1 MRPGPDKPGQVHP
14 TSRVPGVQDEQDH
27 VWRATHDRY
36 DPVRVS
42 TPITGSPRGRL
53 GRGQG
58 HPDPESSGTPR
69 KADADRPRRPSPPE
83 RAPSAGRKSHR
94 LGWLSPIDEPP
105 RHRQRPHPRV
115 TAAATAHGPA
125 ARALDHVGARSTNT
139 SPSAG
144 QAPPPSAATDLPTRG
159 SVRPTRTESVG
170 RVRASF
176 MGCPD
181 IRLEVGPLSTRH
193 LPSMTAHR
201 HERDALWPGSL
212 SRSLPARAL
221 RPGHRSISRARLP
234 QGRPGSPQ

>member
-1 MRPGPDKPGQVHP
+1 M
-14 TSRVPGVQDEQDH
+14 
-27 VWRATHDRY
+27 
-36 DPVRVS
+36 
-42 TPITGSPRGRL
+42 TGSPRGRL
-53 GRGQG
+53 EREQGR
-58 HPDPESSGTPR
+58 PDPESSGTPR

-105 RHRQRPHPRV
+105 RHRPRPHPRV
-115 TAAATAHGPA
+115 TAAARAHGST
-125 ARALDHVGARSTNT
+125 ARALDHVVARSTNT

-144 QAPPPSAATDLPTRG
+144 RAPPPSAATDLPTRG

-221 RPGHRSISRARLP
+221 RPGHRLISRARLP